1 MLLDTLNTGF
11 NQMFLFRQI
20 LDLMRKVGGSFY
32 GWFLAIL
39 SSVGAFFATERYCFY
54 VVLTAIILDAL
65 FGTIVSIYKKR
76 GFALSKL
83 GRVTT
88 FKILSY
94 GASLVIVFMIERLAH
109 DTGFIGIKIAAGW
122 AAACEFWS
130 MSASILIIWPDAPF
144 FRIMRRQLK
153 GEIAAKLGKTID
165 DILPED
171 EEAAL

>member
-1 MLLDTLNTGF
+1 
-11 NQMFLFRQI
+11 MFLFSHI
-20 LDLMRKVGGSFY
+20 SEVLKKVGSSLY
-32 GWFLAIL
+32 GWFLAI
-39 SSVGAFFATERYCFY
+39 SSSICAFFATEKYCFY
-54 VVLTAIILDAL
+54 VVLTAIMLDAL

-94 GASLVIVFMIERLAH
+94 GASLVMVFMVEKLAH
-109 DTGFIGIKIAAGW
+109 DTGFVAIKIATGW

-153 GEIAAKLGKTID
+153 GEIAAKLGKPID

-171 EEAAL
+171 EEAAQ

>member
-1 MLLDTLNTGF
+1 MLMLSHTV
-11 NQMFLFRQI
+11 
-20 LDLMRKVGGSFY
+20 DLLKKVASSLY
-32 GWFLAIL
+32 GWALAVL
-39 SSVGAFFATERYCFY
+39 GSVGSFFATERYCFY
-54 VVLTAIILDAL
+54 VVLTAILLDAL

-109 DTGFIGIKIAAGW
+109 GTGTGFVGIKIAAGW

-153 GEIAAKLGKTID
+153 GEIAAKLGKPVD
-165 DILPED
+165 DVLPEND
-171 EEAAL
+171 VK

>member
-1 MLLDTLNTGF
+1 MLLNTINTGLKK
-11 NQMFLFRQI
+11 MFLFSHI
-20 LDLMRKVGGSFY
+20 LDLLRKVGSSFY
-32 GWFLAIL
+32 GWLLAVL
-39 SSVGAFFATERYCFY
+39 SSVGAFFATEKYCFY
-54 VVLTAIILDAL
+54 VVLTAIMLDAL

-94 GASLVIVFMIERLAH
+94 GASLVMVFMVEKLAH
-109 DTGFIGIKIAAGW
+109 DTGFVAIKIVTGW

-130 MSASILIIWPDAPF
+130 MSASVLIIWPDAPF

-153 GEIAAKLGKTID
+153 GEIAAKLGRPID
-165 DILPED
+165 DILPEN
-171 EEAAL
+171 EKAAP

>member
-1 MLLDTLNTGF
+1 
-11 NQMFLFRQI
+11 MFLFCHT
-20 LDLMRKVGGSFY
+20 LDLLRKVGNSIY
-32 GWFLAIL
+32 GWILAGL
-39 SSVGAFFATERYCFY
+39 SSAGAFFATEKYCFY
-54 VVLTAIILDAL
+54 LVLTAIMLDAL

-83 GRVTT
+83 GRVTS

-94 GASLVIVFMIERLAH
+94 GASLAIVFMVEKLAR

-153 GEIAAKLGKTID
+153 GEIAAKIGKSVD
-165 DILPED
+165 DILSEKD
-171 EEAAL
+171 